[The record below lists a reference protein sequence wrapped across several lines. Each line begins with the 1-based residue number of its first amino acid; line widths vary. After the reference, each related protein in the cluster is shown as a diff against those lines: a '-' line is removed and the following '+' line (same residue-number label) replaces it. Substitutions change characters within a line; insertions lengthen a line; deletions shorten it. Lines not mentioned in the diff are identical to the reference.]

1 MAKILGEY
9 INPDMGFQEPPAVF
23 SGADLSNYPVG
34 RQNPFWHR
42 QFEKIEFEGFGL
54 VDEKDWPELIGCK
67 EPKTLPLFIE
77 GHPFIVVCDP
87 ATVKVSEDKIPFDEV
102 KLIKDMKDSRLL
114 APILLSCWQGK
125 VDGYIS
131 GPVFICGVDNL
142 DEVTKEP
149 KAILK
154 SHPVDLC
161 VEEIQF
167 LQYWWGVGEMGIGHE
182 ADRLEIREQMVR
194 NPSGCPDWCLPGFVN
209 DEYLGRS

>member
-87 ATVKVSEDKIPFDEV
+87 DYLSACPGGGISDKSIRIFN
-102 KLIKDMKDSRLL
+102 SLL
-114 APILLSCWQGK
+114 
-125 VDGYIS
+125 
-131 GPVFICGVDNL
+131 
-142 DEVTKEP
+142 
-149 KAILK
+149 KARWTHI
-154 SHPVDLC
+154 
-161 VEEIQF
+161 
-167 LQYWWGVGEMGIGHE
+167 
-182 ADRLEIREQMVR
+182 
-194 NPSGCPDWCLPGFVN
+194 
-209 DEYLGRS
+209 